1 MRDTIEA
8 LGKLRAVLHY
18 LLQIMYGGM
27 ALITVWAIACY
38 ALCGLESVA
47 APKTGAISF
56 TEEDMLHVVAAVL
69 LAMVLGYIFSARK
82 VELNFESG
90 RLLLGA
96 VIGTVIVPS
105 LTNMWYNGFGILSGD
120 LYVIFWA
127 VFFLV
132 IKFLLQTDEKKI
144 EEYGCLSI
152 ETRLTDA
159 GKVVVI
165 DGQTILLSDQT
176 ARKEQ
181 QRADQEETDLEGVL
195 QHLRKPL
202 PKEENQVKAEGE
214 AEE

>member
-8 LGKLRAVLHY
+8 LGTKRAALHY
-18 LLQIMYGGM
+18 LLQIIYGGM

-38 ALCGLESVA
+38 ALCGIKYVAA
-47 APKTGAISF
+47 APKIEQISF
-56 TEEDMLHVVAAVL
+56 SEEDMLHFAAIVL
-69 LAMVLGYIFSARK
+69 LAMILGYIISTRK

-96 VIGTVIVPS
+96 VIGAAITTS
-105 LTNMWYNGFGILSGD
+105 LTNMWHNGFGILSGD
-120 LYVIFWA
+120 LYVIFWV

-132 IKFLLQTDEKKI
+132 IKFLLQTDAKKI

-165 DGQTILLSDQT
+165 DGQTIPLSDQT
-176 ARKEQ
+176 ARMEQ
-181 QRADQEETDLEGVL
+181 QPAVQEETDLEGVL

-202 PKEENQVKAEGE
+202 PKEENQ
-214 AEE
+214 